1 MKARKIVVLGS
12 NFGGATAAMELQ
24 RKLKSDAHVTV
35 ISPNPNFTYIP
46 SLIWVPFGQ
55 RKLNDISFPI
65 RPMLEKKGIEF
76 IQDNAIKASPESNEV
91 HTEKNG
97 TISYDYLVISTGIQM
112 DFNIVENL
120 NPEKRIYRKHRH
132 SEIWGTCL

>member
-1 MKARKIVVLGS
+1 
-12 NFGGATAAMELQ
+12 MELQ

-46 SLIWVPFGQ
+46 SLIWVPFGK

-76 IQDNAIKASPESNEV
+76 IQDNAVKVNPESNEV
-91 HTEKNG
+91 LTEKN
-97 TISYDYLVISTGIQM
+97 
-112 DFNIVENL
+112 
-120 NPEKRIYRKHRH
+120 
-132 SEIWGTCL
+132 